1 MDSVLFKEF
10 SFSVVGGK
18 VGSESELGG
27 VGLIGGVVERLTGV
41 VPGVATPGVVGIV
54 VEGLT
59 EVVLEVTPLEVVGI
73 VVRELTRV
81 VLEAGASEVVGADV
95 VIDIDLR
102 PKSFTQSPLEPLHEY
117 PGSQHPSEHWV
128 NPGSHGFR
136 HLSVPDTHS
145 VPLGQQKPKLSV
157 HL

>member
-10 SFSVVGGK
+10 SFSAAGDK

-27 VGLIGGVVERLTGV
+27 VGFIGGVVTGSAGV

-59 EVVLEVTPLEVVGI
+59 EVVLDVAVL
-73 VVRELTRV
+73 V
-81 VLEAGASEVVGADV
+81 VLEAGALEVVGTDV
-95 VIDIDLR
+95 AIDIDLR
-102 PKSFTQSPLEPLHEY
+102 PNILTQSPFESSQEY
-117 PGSQHPSEHWV
+117 PGSQHPSEHWAD
-128 NPGSHGFR
+128 PGSHRFR
-136 HLSVPDTHS
+136 HLSVSGTHS
-145 VPLGQQKPKLSV
+145 VPLGQQKPNLSV